1 MSRRLAEVDTGEID
15 LVVFSIDGVM
25 CALGIDEVQEI
36 KRIAFVTRVHHG
48 PEYVAGV
55 VNLRGQ
61 IVTLIDLRK
70 RLKYD
75 SCTIDNSSRMIVVKR
90 GDEQIGLL
98 VDSIEDAVVAR
109 SEEIVQPP
117 SNVQGAEG
125 RFFRGVYT
133 SSDSLIAI
141 LDKDAILEKEKTD
154 SGVSG
159 TGAVF
164 E

>member
-1 MSRRLAEVDTGEID
+1 MSRRLAEVESVEID
-15 LVVFSIDGVM
+15 LVVFSIDGVV
-25 CALGIDEVQEI
+25 CALRIDEVQEI
-36 KRIAFVTRVHHG
+36 KRITSVTRVHHG

-70 RLKYD
+70 KLKY
-75 SCTIDNSSRMIVVKR
+75 SSGTINDSSRMVVVRR
-90 GDEQIGLL
+90 GDEQIGFL

-109 SEEIVQPP
+109 SEKILKPP

-133 SSDSLIAI
+133 TSDSLIAI
-141 LDKDAILEKEKTD
+141 LDKDAILEKERND
-154 SGVSG
+154 DGGPVSG
-159 TGAVF
+159 TLF